1 MFVVFFLGGIW
12 GIGGGL
18 GVGWGRD
25 DNEMVL
31 LKFIVSNTMTI
42 YVILNSGSRIRE
54 KNTKCMINL
63 IKKKWRNNEYGSLA
77 KIIYSFLF

>member
-42 YVILNSGSRIRE
+42 YVILNSGSIIRE
-54 KNTKCMINL
+54 KNTKC
-63 IKKKWRNNEYGSLA
+63 IK
-77 KIIYSFLF
+77 SFL